1 MFFMQC
7 VDRVQYFIIVSI
19 MWNYLY
25 ISMMIHKVMKFYEM
39 LNSSEDMQKKL
50 AKLDKAFAEKHA
62 APSADAGAEAIN
74 SFQE

>member
-1 MFFMQC
+1 
-7 VDRVQYFIIVSI
+7 

-50 AKLDKAFAEKHA
+50 AMLDKAFAEKHA
-62 APSADAGAEAIN
+62 APSADSGAEAIS